1 MMWRYIL
8 YVENCS
14 NNNQHIER
22 NMSFPVVNALQSA
35 FYFQIFFLKR
45 QDSIDAIKFAQTGLD
60 HHPFMHFYFLKP

>member
-22 NMSFPVVNALQSA
+22 NMSFPVVNAFQSA
-35 FYFQIFFLKR
+35 FYLKFLSQK
-45 QDSIDAIKFAQTGLD
+45 KGFN
-60 HHPFMHFYFLKP
+60 KCN